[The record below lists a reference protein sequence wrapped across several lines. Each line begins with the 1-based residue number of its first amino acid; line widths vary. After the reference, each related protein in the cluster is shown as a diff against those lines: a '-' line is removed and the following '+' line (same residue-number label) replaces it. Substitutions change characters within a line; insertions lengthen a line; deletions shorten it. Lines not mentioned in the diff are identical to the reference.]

1 MSPVRGLQTL
11 DGPLLVE
18 PHVHSFDAGLQVAN
32 VAHHIKHQL
41 LELRTLLHQPGQ
53 GLHDGFVLVVSH

>member
-41 LELRTLLHQPGQ
+41 LELRALLHQSRQ
-53 GLHDGFVLVVSH
+53 VLAPIQN